1 MIKQSQLENPNS
13 IGTLIFAFNG
23 DLDYVSIAAA
33 NARLIK
39 KNLNI
44 PVTLVTDSP
53 VDDPIFDQVK
63 IIKNH
68 STNKRTFRWNSGV
81 EMINWKNSGRHS
93 AYELSPYS
101 TTILLDADYFVF
113 TDKLKQI
120 LNSDIEITAFD
131 SVYDVSGKNSFAM
144 DQYINFNSLQMYW
157 ATVIVFK
164 KSNFVKQV
172 FEFWKQV
179 EENWNHYRVLYN
191 FKSATYRND
200 FAFTI
205 ALNTLQGHIN
215 SFCSIPYALPT
226 LNSSHTVDKIT
237 KDGTIFLSYPDHKAG
252 KVVKKQTLYC
262 GDLHVM
268 NKSNLSKIYEFTK
281 ICTI

>member
-1 MIKQSQLENPNS
+1 MIEQSRLENPNN
-13 IGTLIFAFNG
+13 IGALIFAFNG
-23 DLDYVSIAAA
+23 DLDYVSIAVA
-33 NARLIK
+33 NASLIK
-39 KNLNI
+39 KNLGI

-53 VDDPIFDQVK
+53 VNNPIFDQVK
-63 IIKNH
+63 IMENN
-68 STNKRTFRWNSGV
+68 SANKRAFRWDSGV
-81 EMINWKNSGRHS
+81 ELINWKNSGRYC
-93 AYELSPYS
+93 AYELSPYD
-101 TTILLDADYFVF
+101 TTVLLDADYFVF
-113 TDKLKQI
+113 TNKLKQI
-120 LNSDIEITAFD
+120 LSVNVDIAAFD
-131 SVYDVSGKNSFAM
+131 SVYDVSGKNSFAI

-157 ATVIVFK
+157 ATVVVFN
-164 KSNFVKQV
+164 KSDFSKQV
-172 FEFWKQV
+172 FDLWKKV
-179 EENWNHYRVLYN
+179 AENWDYYRVLYN

-252 KVVKKQTLYC
+252 KVVKKQTLYR

-268 NKSNLSKIYEFTK
+268 NKSNLAKVYEFTK